1 MDEDVTTLT
10 DEQLNEAL
18 TSGIAPEPESVEE
31 EAPAEVE
38 QVEEEVIEEVE
49 TQEETPEEVSEEEK
63 PVSRREQLR
72 IQQLLTKYP
81 DLKERVVPTP
91 KNEFI
96 ENLDAEPEVI
106 QQLTE
111 NSTAQY
117 NAGLDAARAE
127 IRASEWNTMLNID
140 TPQVLA
146 THKWLNPKDTENFQP
161 AIADAVNAE
170 YLSLVGYDK
179 ETGLV
184 SNPGIRYSDFI
195 EARVELS
202 TRLAKAMTA
211 ESTKNIVKQ
220 TASTGLRPD
229 GSSAKRMN
237 LNQAPQNMTDE
248 ELYAAIGQKAPKK

>member
-10 DEQLNEAL
+10 DEQLNEAVG
-18 TSGIAPEPESVEE
+18 TGETPVVPESKEE
-31 EAPAEVE
+31 EIAEVE
-38 QVEEEVIEEVE
+38 EQPEEVIEEAE
-49 TQEETPEEVSEEEK
+49 EKTQSEEEK
-63 PVSRREQLR
+63 PASRREQLR

-81 DLKERVVPTP
+81 NLNERVQAPSQ

-106 QQLTE
+106 ERLTAD
-111 NSTAQY
+111 NQSQY
-117 NAGLDAARAE
+117 NAGVAATRAE
-127 IRASEWNTMLNID
+127 IRSSEWTTLLNID
-140 TPQVLA
+140 TPQVL
-146 THKWLNPKDTENFQP
+146 TNNKWLNPKSAEFQP
-161 AIADAVNAE
+161 AIADAVNEE

-179 ETGLV
+179 QTGMV

-211 ESTKNIVKQ
+211 ETTKNLVKQ

-237 LNQAPQNMTDE
+237 LNQAPENMSDE

>member
-10 DEQLNEAL
+10 DEELNEAVG
-18 TSGIAPEPESVEE
+18 TGTTPEPESPTEEPVVEE
-31 EAPAEVE
+31 P
-38 QVEEEVIEEVE
+38 VEEPTEEPIEELPVE
-49 TQEETPEEVSEEEK
+49 EPVVEEQ

-81 DLKERVVPTP
+81 DLKERVQTPP

-96 ENLDAEPEVI
+96 ENLDADPEVI
-106 QQLTE
+106 RQLTE
-111 NSTAQY
+111 DRNAQFI
-117 NAGLDAARAE
+117 AGAETIRAE
-127 IRASEWNTMLNID
+127 MKTSEWNTMLNID
-140 TPQVLA
+140 TPQVLS

-170 YLSLVGYDK
+170 YLSLVGYDQ
-179 ETGLV
+179 ETGMV

-229 GSSAKRMN
+229 GSSAKRLN